1 MTPPPVAFQ
10 AHSETNNNY
19 NPNELNEL
27 RIPTG
32 RKQTGWLIYKC
43 RQELNHGVT
52 GTNTSQ
58 LVVKP
63 ELECR
68 ITEFHVWHLLTNYWS
83 HCLLNNII
91 IYYVLRYYKN
101 RQHVAYCACSY

>member
-19 NPNELNEL
+19 NSNELNEL

-32 RKQTGWLIYKC
+32 RRQTSWLIYKC
-43 RQELNHGVT
+43 RQELN
-52 GTNTSQ
+52 Q

-63 ELECR
+63 ELECW
-68 ITEFHVWHLLTNYWS
+68 ITEFHVWHPLTNYWS

-101 RQHVAYCACSY
+101 RQHVAYCAYSYLE